1 MSIINKNDVDVL
13 LGKKSMIF
21 NDCTANL
28 TYVCG
33 VPAFDNRIR
42 KGGILG
48 TLCLSFIMKRKK
60 GFAIYLMY
68 GFVKQYIVGLY
79 FQEIIEVALEDKDQI
94 YTKKEKSI
102 IGRAII
108 GGIIAGPAGAV
119 VGSITGLK
127 PKDVKA
133 KMPDLLLSIRYK
145 KDDKNTQP
153 EISDGSKK
161 QCPYC
166 AEDILKEAKK
176 CRYCGEWFKNADMP
190 KENDG
195 MIIFKCEYNQKNEV
209 ESFFKRVL
217 PDVFTLA

>member
-1 MSIINKNDVDVL
+1 MSLIKKNDVDAL
-13 LGKKSMIF
+13 LGKKSMIS
-21 NDCTANL
+21 NDGTNHL

-42 KGGILG
+42 KEGMLG
-48 TLCLSFIMKRKK
+48 TLRLSIIMKRKK
-60 GFAIYLMY
+60 GLVICLFY
-68 GFVKQYIVGLY
+68 GFFKQHIVGLY
-79 FQEIIEVALEDKDQI
+79 FQDIIEVALEDKDQI
-94 YTKKEKSI
+94 YIKKEKSI

-119 VGSITGLK
+119 VGSITGLT

-145 KDDKNTQP
+145 KDNNSKRS
-153 EISDGSKK
+153 EISDGNMKK
-161 QCPYC
+161 CPYC

-176 CRYCGEWFKNADMP
+176 CRYCGEWFKDADMT

-195 MIIFKCEYNQKNEV
+195 MIIFKCEYDQKNKV
-209 ESFFKRVL
+209 ESFFKKVL
-217 PDVFTLA
+217 PDIFTLA